1 MLNYKQNT
9 TVVLLIYNYSSD
21 CKFCIEC
28 ATSKKE
34 SEAYMFIQKK
44 LTEKT

>member
-1 MLNYKQNT
+1 MLLYKQDT
-9 TVVLLIYNYSSD
+9 MVVLLIYNYSSD